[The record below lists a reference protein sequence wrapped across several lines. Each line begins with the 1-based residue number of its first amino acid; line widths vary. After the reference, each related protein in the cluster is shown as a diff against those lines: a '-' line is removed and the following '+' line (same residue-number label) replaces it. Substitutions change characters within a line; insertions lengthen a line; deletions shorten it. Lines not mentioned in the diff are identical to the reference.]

1 MSPAK
6 CYFKRNAENAAV
18 SKCDPALLM
27 TWLRLGLG
35 LWLDNNYPGPHSSE
49 NTYLSYVAKPTVWGK
64 SGAIFL
70 MICLYRENWE
80 DSADW
85 GINSGNR
92 RKGSEASSH
101 CSWHSWIRRCHQQP
115 GLVCFCYVFFVVVG
129 ELEQLE
135 TCAAWSPILPT
146 CPRCAFFFSQV
157 FSQAPYFL
165 PLLPLHSP
173 CLLLYFVCVR
183 L

>member
-1 MSPAK
+1 M
-6 CYFKRNAENAAV
+6 
-18 SKCDPALLM
+18 
-27 TWLRLGLG
+27 
-35 LWLDNNYPGPHSSE
+35 
-49 NTYLSYVAKPTVWGK
+49 AKPAVWAK
-64 SGAIFL
+64 SGVIFL
-70 MICLYRENWE
+70 MICFNREDWA

-85 GINSGNR
+85 GINSGDR

-115 GLVCFCYVFFVVVG
+115 GLVCFCYVVFVVVG

-146 CPRCAFFFSQV
+146 CPRCTFFFQV
-157 FSQAPYFL
+157 LSQAPYFL

-173 CLLLYFVCVR
+173 CLLLCVYASVMCRYVCLLVGR
-183 L
+183 PTVNVGSLSRIRFLLIVLA